1 MDSSIEADSQEVSPE
16 RIEQIT
22 TLATQLSSWLVQ
34 NVTTKPDTPTNLEI
48 SEAEP
53 SSSVEQDVSE
63 TSDLNS
69 IQSVSSNEQLDSL
82 KLQLD
87 DAFDDID
94 AKFPELDHLVDPVS
108 EEFVAYRK
116 TNAKLLLDSSQPN
129 QISLILPILNVFK
142 RIYSTNIGRLHRST
156 HRRDPSRAE
165 TTSRRRTTF
174 SKPLNHLRRKT
185 LKLQEAERARKA
197 LEAERLAELDAQ
209 HKDRLRTILDAR
221 YSAFQESLP
230 TEPIEIEPVGF
241 QNETEVEER
250 ASIVQYLQSM
260 LSTSQISSHIQT
272 ANEAHRRELQTRER
286 LQTEQAR
293 KQERALLLQQQAE
306 QKQQQR
312 IQRKITL
319 QQKAER
325 AREQAL
331 LDAQQRKD
339 ERAQQRQE
347 RQQQRALEKQQ
358 REEERAQAAELAQ
371 AKREQRAQEQA
382 DAQRQLQQTRKSE
395 RLAGLRSQLIEEARR
410 QEYQEIEAQIEA
422 DVSAEQ
428 RAAEVRRQKQS
439 AFLEQLRREEERRAN
454 DPLLLE
460 QQRQQEVLARK
471 QERLQR
477 LQTRERE
484 IKKHYSIFKQNMNR
498 TI

>member
-1 MDSSIEADSQEVSPE
+1 MVQVSTQSLEKARLELEQETLRSELQSLQEKLNTIPVETTSLEHTLEHPSIDLDNSIEADSQEVSPE

-94 AKFPELDHLVDPVS
+94 AKFPELDQLVDPVIL
-108 EEFVAYRK
+108 EEIRSLQKA
-116 TNAKLLLDSSQPN
+116 NAKLLLDSSQPN
-129 QISLILPILNVFK
+129 QNVIDPANLERFQTNLIQQTLEDYTVQLTEEIRQEQKLQEESLN
-142 RIYSTNIGRLHRST
+142 
-156 HRRDPSRAE
+156 A
-165 TTSRRRTTF
+165 
-174 SKPLNHLRRKT
+174 SKPLNHLRKRT

-319 QQKAER
+319 QQKR
-325 AREQAL
+325 ASPRTSITRCSAT
-331 LDAQQRKD
+331 QR
-339 ERAQQRQE
+339 
-347 RQQQRALEKQQ
+347 
-358 REEERAQAAELAQ
+358 
-371 AKREQRAQEQA
+371 
-382 DAQRQLQQTRKSE
+382 
-395 RLAGLRSQLIEEARR
+395 
-410 QEYQEIEAQIEA
+410 
-422 DVSAEQ
+422 
-428 RAAEVRRQKQS
+428 
-439 AFLEQLRREEERRAN
+439 
-454 DPLLLE
+454 
-460 QQRQQEVLARK
+460 
-471 QERLQR
+471 
-477 LQTRERE
+477 
-484 IKKHYSIFKQNMNR
+484 
-498 TI
+498 